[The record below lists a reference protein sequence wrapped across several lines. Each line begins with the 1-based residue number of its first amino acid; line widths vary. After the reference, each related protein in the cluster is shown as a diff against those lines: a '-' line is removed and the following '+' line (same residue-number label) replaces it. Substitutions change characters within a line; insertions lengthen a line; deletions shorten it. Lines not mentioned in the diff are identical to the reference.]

1 MLENFAIKV
10 LKPNFYILTK
20 RKYEKIYGYWKCVE
34 KQTLPNIFTKDD
46 AKIMVATQSFEGKEI
61 KVDFEMIKISQGSV
75 RHFNLGKGGN
85 YGNDYVWGTG
95 IRN

>member
-1 MLENFAIKV
+1 MIRV

-20 RKYEKIYGYWKCVE
+20 KKYEKIYGYWKCVE
-34 KQTLPNIFTKDD
+34 KQTLPNVFSKDD

-75 RHFNLGKGGN
+75 RHFNLGKGG
-85 YGNDYVWGTG
+85 VQTA
-95 IRN
+95 IESI